1 MFVQSAAT
9 IRRNSSPTGV
19 HSTINDNL
27 LFAGCPE
34 LVGSRMTHA
43 QDEEIYGEGEEAEF
57 VYKVVAGAVRTYK
70 LLSDGRRQIGAF
82 HLPGDTFGFESNSMH
97 RLSAEAISDTIVL
110 VFSRRALECCATR
123 SIDVAR
129 ALWALT
135 ARSLDHAEDHMLLL
149 GRKTAAER
157 VAAFLLEMDQRMQP
171 TGAIR
176 LPMTRR
182 DIGDYLGLTLE
193 TVSRALSHLR
203 AEGTVELATAR
214 QITVQRHSKLRTLGS
229 EDAFPRALSYCY
241 TPTP

>member
-1 MFVQSAAT
+1 MFVQSAVT
-9 IRRNSSPTGV
+9 IRKNSRLTDV
-19 HSTINDNL
+19 NSTVSDTS
-27 LFAGCPE
+27 LFAGCHE
-34 LVGSRMTHA
+34 LVGSRMTYV
-43 QDEEIYGEGEEAEF
+43 QDEEIYGDGEEAEF

-82 HLPGDTFGFESNSMH
+82 HLRGDIFGFESNSTH
-97 RLSAEAISDTIVL
+97 RLSAEAISDTTVL
-110 VFSRRALECCATR
+110 VFSRRALECLAAR
-123 SIDVAR
+123 SIEVAR

-157 VAAFLLEMDQRMQP
+157 VAAFLLEMDDRMQP

-193 TVSRALSHLR
+193 TVSRALSHLK
-203 AEGTVELATAR
+203 AEGTVELPTAR
-214 QITVQRHSKLRTLGS
+214 HITVQRHSKLRTLGS
-229 EDAFPRALSYCY
+229 EDEFPRALSCC
-241 TPTP
+241 

>member
-1 MFVQSAAT
+1 MFVQSAVT
-9 IRRNSSPTGV
+9 IRKNYRLTDVNSTVSDT
-19 HSTINDNL
+19 S

-34 LVGSRMTHA
+34 LVGSRMTYA
-43 QDEEIYGEGEEAEF
+43 QDEEIYGDGEEAEF

-82 HLPGDTFGFESNSMH
+82 HLRGDIFGFESNSTH
-97 RLSAEAISDTIVL
+97 RLSAEAISDTTVL
-110 VFSRRALECCATR
+110 VFSRRALECLATR
-123 SIDVAR
+123 SIEVAR

-157 VAAFLLEMDQRMQP
+157 VAAFLLEMDERMQP

-193 TVSRALSHLR
+193 TVSRALSHLK
-203 AEGTVELATAR
+203 AEGTVELPTAR
-214 QITVQRHSKLRTLGS
+214 QITVQRHSMLQTLGS
-229 EDAFPRALSYCY
+229 EDVFPRALSCC
-241 TPTP
+241 